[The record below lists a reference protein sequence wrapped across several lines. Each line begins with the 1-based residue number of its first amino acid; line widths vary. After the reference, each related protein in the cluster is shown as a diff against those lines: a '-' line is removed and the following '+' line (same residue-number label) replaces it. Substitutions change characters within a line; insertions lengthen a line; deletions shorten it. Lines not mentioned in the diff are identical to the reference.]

1 MFRYSNRAAA
11 WTATRTSGGKAS
23 WRNFGKKAPLGVDH
37 ARHHTLVV
45 NCHLH
50 PLLKHLRVSNR
61 SATPTKR
68 TDTTQER
75 LSDLIG
81 PYWDTYGIV
90 YTVLQPLLDMMN
102 QFGSD
107 PCPSVPAFAARDL

>member
-1 MFRYSNRAAA
+1 MSTISMF
-11 WTATRTSGGKAS
+11 
-23 WRNFGKKAPLGVDH
+23 
-37 ARHHTLVV
+37 
-45 NCHLH
+45 
-50 PLLKHLRVSNR
+50 
-61 SATPTKR
+61 
-68 TDTTQER
+68 QER